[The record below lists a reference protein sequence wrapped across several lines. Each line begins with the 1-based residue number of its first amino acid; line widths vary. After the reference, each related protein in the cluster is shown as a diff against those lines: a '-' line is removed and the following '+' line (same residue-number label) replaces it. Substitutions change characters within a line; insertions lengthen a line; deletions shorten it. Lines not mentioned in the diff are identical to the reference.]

1 MWRICE
7 HPTELTQIQ
16 LNAHRSRVSQS
27 ANIMTLSPSLIAN
40 QNMHQFYRASLLAST
55 VCFFMSSTVQAQAP
69 TAPWGSVAGVP
80 MSTRPTMLQPA
91 LQAAHKLSAQSDN
104 AEVAPTAP
112 SDVVRD
118 IDANATEFQ
127 RFVQETTG
135 RQLPLFGYNLF
146 TGRTFPSLQNVPVPA
161 DYVIGPGDEIALK
174 VWGVVESDARLT
186 VDRNGQIA
194 IPRVGVVTVAG
205 LKSSQLEPA
214 LKAQVGQYLKNFQL
228 NATMGRLRSMQVFVV
243 GQARKPGAY
252 TVSSLSSLVSVLFES
267 GGPAAGGSM
276 RKVQLK
282 RNGQVISTIDLYKF
296 IAEGDKSADTYLLPG
311 DVVVIPPA
319 GPRVAMIGALGTPA
333 IYELSRPE
341 EPISQVLAYG
351 GGMLSLTTPHK
362 LLIERIESNRVKA
375 PRSVIERAL
384 DARGL
389 KSTVKDGDV
398 VTLFKI
404 SPAFSNAVTLRG
416 NVAVPLRYSHQP
428 GMRIA
433 DLIPELEALVQP
445 DYYTRKNILV
455 QFEKD
460 EKNDKDEKSG
470 KDDKNEKGEK
480 GGKRE
485 KERVSAERQLNDVK
499 NLLDEINWDYAAI
512 ERMDPKEVRTQLIP
526 FNLGKAIRDKD
537 PAHNLELQPG
547 DVVTI
552 FGVKDMPVPVGK
564 RTQFVR
570 VSGEVKVPGFYQV
583 HPGETLRQ
591 VVERAGGLTEQAYP
605 YATEL
610 TRESTRVQQQANLD
624 RAIRRL
630 ETDIAGQALTTVQN
644 ATNAESAATVQ
655 AQMAA
660 QQQLLSRMQSLKA
673 SGRIALE
680 LKPERPEY
688 PDLPLEDGDNITIPT
703 RPGFVSV
710 FGAVLAENAFIHR
723 EDATVDDYL
732 ERAGLLREA
741 DVDAALIIRA
751 DGSVEGNAAHRRWFG
766 SGGFMGKELQPG
778 DAIFVPEKFD
788 RRSAYTQ
795 FIQGAKDWT
804 SIFYQFGL
812 GAAAIKT
819 IRD

>member
-1 MWRICE
+1 MGSSKSS
-7 HPTELTQIQ
+7 T
-16 LNAHRSRVSQS
+16 V
-27 ANIMTLSPSLIAN
+27 N
-40 QNMHQFYRASLLAST
+40 QNMYQFSRATLLASA
-55 VCFFMSSTVQAQAP
+55 VCLWLTGAAQAQVPARAMAATP
-69 TAPWGSVAGVP
+69 VAAGALPASTSSVSA
-80 MSTRPTMLQPA
+80 A
-91 LQAAHKLSAQSDN
+91 LQASA
-104 AEVAPTAP
+104 AAKAVAPADQSGVASP
-112 SDVVRD
+112 AQPDMVRD
-118 IDANATEFQ
+118 IGTNATEFQ
-127 RFVQETTG
+127 RFVQDTTG
-135 RQLPLFGYNLF
+135 RALPLFGYNLF

-161 DYVIGPGDEIALK
+161 DYVVGPGDEIELK
-174 VWGVVESDARLT
+174 IWGVIEADTNLT
-186 VDRNGQIA
+186 VDRNGQIS
-194 IPRVGVVTVAG
+194 IPRVGVVNVAG
-205 LKSSQLEPA
+205 IKSSQLETA
-214 LKAQVGQYLKNFQL
+214 LRNQVGQYLKNFQL

-282 RNGQVISTIDLYKF
+282 RNGQLISTLDLYKF
-296 IAEGDKSADTYLLPG
+296 IAEGDKSADAYLQPG

-319 GPRVAMIGALGTPA
+319 GPRVAMMGALGTPA
-333 IYELSRPE
+333 IYELSRADE
-341 EPISQVLAYG
+341 SISQVLAYG

-362 LLIERIESNRVKA
+362 VLIERIDSSQSKA

-389 KSTVKDGDV
+389 KSTLKDGDV

-416 NVAVPLRYSHQP
+416 NVAVPLRYSHKP

-433 DLIPELEALVQP
+433 DLIPEREALIQR

-460 EKNDKDEKSG
+460 EKDE
-470 KDDKNEKGEK
+470 KDDKGERSDK
-480 GGKRE
+480 S
-485 KERVSAERQLNDVK
+485 RVSAERQINDVK

-512 ERMDPKEVRTQLIP
+512 ERMDPNDVRTQLIP

-552 FGVKDMPVPVGK
+552 FGVKDMPVPLAK

-570 VSGEVKVPGFYQV
+570 VSGEVGVPGFYQIQL
-583 HPGETLRQ
+583 GETLKQ
-591 VVERAGGLTEQAYP
+591 VVERAGGLTPQAYA

-610 TRESTRVQQQANLD
+610 TRDKTRAQQQANLD
-624 RAIRRL
+624 RAIRRM
-630 ETDIAGQALTTVQN
+630 ESDIAGQALTTVQN
-644 ATNAESAATVQ
+644 ATSAESAASVQ
-655 AQMAA
+655 AQIAA
-660 QQQLLSRMQSLKA
+660 QRQLLARMQSLKA

-680 LKPERPEY
+680 LNPARPVY
-688 PDLPLEDGDNITIPT
+688 PDLPLEDGDSITIPS

-723 EDATVDDYL
+723 DDATVGDYL
-732 ERAGLLREA
+732 DRAGLLREA

-751 DGSVEGNAAHRRWFG
+751 DGSVEGNTAHRSWLFG
-766 SGGFMGKELQPG
+766 NGFMGKELYAG

-804 SIFYQFGL
+804 AIFYQFGL

-819 IRD
+819 IRN

>member
-1 MWRICE
+1 MN
-7 HPTELTQIQ
+7 Q
-16 LNAHRSRVSQS
+16 
-27 ANIMTLSPSLIAN
+27 SPSLIAN
-40 QNMHQFYRASLLAST
+40 QHMHQFYRASLLASVVG
-55 VCFFMSSTVQAQAP
+55 VCMSGAVYAQAP
-69 TAPWGSVAGVP
+69 VPTASLSSSVTTAKSGDP
-80 MSTRPTMLQPA
+80 GRLQPA
-91 LQAAHKLSAQSDN
+91 FQGAAVRSFEADN
-104 AEVAPTAP
+104 SELVRSSQP
-112 SDVVRD
+112 DLVRD

-127 RFVQETTG
+127 RFVRETTG

-362 LLIERIESNRVKA
+362 VLIERIESNRVKA

-398 VTLFKI
+398 VTLFQI

-416 NVAVPLRYSHQP
+416 NVAVPLRHSHRP

-460 EKNDKDEKSG
+460 EKAE
-470 KDDKNEKGEK
+470 KDDGAK
-480 GGKRE
+480 
-485 KERVSAERQLNDVK
+485 KERITADRQINDVK

-512 ERMDPKEVRTQLIP
+512 ERMDQKEVRTQLIP

-591 VVERAGGLTEQAYP
+591 VVERAGGLTEQAYA

-630 ETDIAGQALTTVQN
+630 ETDIAGQAITTVQN
-644 ATNAESAATVQ
+644 ATNAESAASVQ

-723 EDATVDDYL
+723 EDASVEDYL

-741 DVDAALIIRA
+741 DIDAALIIRA
-751 DGSVEGNAAHRRWFG
+751 DGSVEGNSAHRRWFG

>member
-1 MWRICE
+1 
-7 HPTELTQIQ
+7 
-16 LNAHRSRVSQS
+16 
-27 ANIMTLSPSLIAN
+27 
-40 QNMHQFYRASLLAST
+40 MHQFFRISLLVSA
-55 VCFFMSSTVQAQAP
+55 VCFCLSGTVHAQAP
-69 TAPWGSVAGVP
+69 AASITSGVASPVSASP
-80 MSTRPTMLQPA
+80 IA
-91 LQAAHKLSAQSDN
+91 LQSAVESAAAARSAPANDTDATS
-104 AEVAPTAP
+104 AAP

-135 RQLPLFGYNLF
+135 RKLPLFGYNLF

-186 VDRNGQIA
+186 VDRNGQIS

-341 EPISQVLAYG
+341 EPIAQVLAYG

-362 LLIERIESNRVKA
+362 VLIERIESNRVKA

-398 VTLFKI
+398 VTLFQI

-416 NVAVPLRYSHQP
+416 NVAVPLRHSHRP

-460 EKNDKDEKSG
+460 ERSG
-470 KDDKNEKGEK
+470 KDGKSEKADGAK
-480 GGKRE
+480 
-485 KERVSAERQLNDVK
+485 KERVTAARQINDVK

-512 ERMDPKEVRTQLIP
+512 ERMDRKEVRTQLIP

-537 PAHNLELQPG
+537 PVHNLELQPG

-583 HPGETLRQ
+583 NPGETLRQ
-591 VVERAGGLTEQAYP
+591 VVERAGGLTEQAYA

-610 TRESTRVQQQANLD
+610 TRESTRAQQQANLD

-630 ETDIAGQALTTVQN
+630 ETDVAGQAITTVQN
-644 ATNAESAATVQ
+644 ATNAESAASVQ

-723 EDATVDDYL
+723 PDASVEDYL

-751 DGSVEGNAAHRRWFG
+751 DGSVEGNSAHRRWFG

>member
-1 MWRICE
+1 M
-7 HPTELTQIQ
+7 PQPG
-16 LNAHRSRVSQS
+16 LNTTPVR
-27 ANIMTLSPSLIAN
+27 
-40 QNMHQFYRASLLAST
+40 
-55 VCFFMSSTVQAQAP
+55 
-69 TAPWGSVAGVP
+69 
-80 MSTRPTMLQPA
+80 
-91 LQAAHKLSAQSDN
+91 SAQSDN
-104 AEVAPTAP
+104 AEVAPVSPA
-112 SDVVRD
+112 DVMRD

-127 RFVQETTG
+127 RFVQGTTG

-174 VWGVVESDARLT
+174 VWGMVESDARLT

-214 LKAQVGQYLKNFQL
+214 LKAHVGQYLKNFQL

-267 GGPAAGGSM
+267 GGPAPGGSM

-362 LLIERIESNRVKA
+362 VLIERIESNRVKA

-433 DLIPELEALVQP
+433 DLIPEMDALVQP

-460 EKNDKDEKSG
+460 EKA
-470 KDDKNEKGEK
+470 EKGEGTK
-480 GGKRE
+480 
-485 KERVSAERQLNDVK
+485 KERITADRQINDVK

-512 ERMDPKEVRTQLIP
+512 ERMDQKEVRTQLIP

-537 PAHNLELQPG
+537 PVHNLELLPG

-552 FGVKDMPVPVGK
+552 FGVKDMPVPVAK

-583 HPGETLRQ
+583 NPGETLRQ

-630 ETDIAGQALTTVQN
+630 ETDIAGQAVTTVQN
-644 ATNAESAATVQ
+644 AANADAAASVQ

-723 EDATVDDYL
+723 ADATVEDYL

-741 DVDAALIIRA
+741 DIDAALIIRA
-751 DGSVEGNAAHRRWFG
+751 DGSVEGNSAHRRWFG

>member
-1 MWRICE
+1 M
-7 HPTELTQIQ
+7 Q
-16 LNAHRSRVSQS
+16 LS
-27 ANIMTLSPSLIAN
+27 TSLIAK
-40 QNMHQFYRASLLAST
+40 QNMHQFYRASLLAT
-55 VCFFMSSTVQAQAP
+55 AVCLCLSGHVHAQAP
-69 TAPWGSVAGVP
+69 AASISSVVASPVLASP
-80 MSTRPTMLQPA
+80 AA
-91 LQAAHKLSAQSDN
+91 LQSAVDAAASARSVHAND
-104 AEVAPTAP
+104 ADAAAPAP
-112 SDVVRD
+112 ADIVRD
-118 IDANATEFQ
+118 IDDNATEFQ
-127 RFVQETTG
+127 RFVRDTTG

-186 VDRNGQIA
+186 VDRNGQVA

-214 LKAQVGQYLKNFQL
+214 LKGQVGQYLKNFQL

-333 IYELSRPE
+333 IYELIRPE

-362 LLIERIESNRVKA
+362 VLIERIESNRVKA

-384 DARGL
+384 DTRGL

-398 VTLFKI
+398 VTLFQI

-416 NVAVPLRYSHQP
+416 NVAVPLRHSHRP

-460 EKNDKDEKSG
+460 ERSG
-470 KDDKNEKGEK
+470 KDGKGEK
-480 GGKRE
+480 ADGAK
-485 KERVSAERQLNDVK
+485 KERVTAARQINDVK

-512 ERMDPKEVRTQLIP
+512 ERMDRKEVRTQLIP
-526 FNLGKAIRDKD
+526 FNLGKAIREKD
-537 PAHNLELQPG
+537 PVHNLELQPG

-591 VVERAGGLTEQAYP
+591 VVERAGGLTQQAYP

-610 TRESTRVQQQANLD
+610 TRESTRAQQQANLD

-630 ETDIAGQALTTVQN
+630 ETDIAGQAITTVQN
-644 ATNAESAATVQ
+644 ATNAESAASVQ

-723 EDATVDDYL
+723 PDASVEDYL

-741 DVDAALIIRA
+741 DIDAALIIRA
-751 DGSVEGNAAHRRWFG
+751 DGSVEGNSAHRRWFG

>member
-1 MWRICE
+1 M
-7 HPTELTQIQ
+7 
-16 LNAHRSRVSQS
+16 N
-27 ANIMTLSPSLIAN
+27 LSTSLIVN
-40 QNMHQFYRASLLAST
+40 QHMHQFYRASLLASA
-55 VCFFMSSTVQAQAP
+55 VCFCVSGTAYAQAP
-69 TAPWGSVAGVP
+69 VTSIRSTVVSPVSASPTGLQSAVDAATVARSALRNDAEAPSV
-80 MSTRPTMLQPA
+80 
-91 LQAAHKLSAQSDN
+91 
-104 AEVAPTAP
+104 AP
-112 SDVVRD
+112 SDVLRD

-127 RFVQETTG
+127 RFVQDTTG

-205 LKSSQLEPA
+205 LKSSQLEPT

-362 LLIERIESNRVKA
+362 VLIERIESNRVKA

-433 DLIPELEALVQP
+433 DLIPEMEALVQP

-460 EKNDKDEKSG
+460 EKA
-470 KDDKNEKGEK
+470 EKGDGTK
-480 GGKRE
+480 
-485 KERVSAERQLNDVK
+485 KERITADRQINDVK

-512 ERMDPKEVRTQLIP
+512 ERMDQKEVRTQLIP

-537 PAHNLELQPG
+537 PVHNLELQPG

-552 FGVKDMPVPVGK
+552 FGVKDMPVPVAK

-583 HPGETLRQ
+583 NPGETLRQ

-630 ETDIAGQALTTVQN
+630 ETDIAGQAVTTVQN
-644 ATNAESAATVQ
+644 AANADAAASVQ

-723 EDATVDDYL
+723 SDATVEDYL

-741 DVDAALIIRA
+741 DIDAALIIRA
-751 DGSVEGNAAHRRWFG
+751 DGSVEGNSAHRRWFG

>member
-1 MWRICE
+1 M
-7 HPTELTQIQ
+7 
-16 LNAHRSRVSQS
+16 
-27 ANIMTLSPSLIAN
+27 IAN
-40 QNMHQFYRASLLAST
+40 QHMHQLYRATLLASV
-55 VCFFMSSTVQAQAP
+55 VCLCLSSTVQAQAP
-69 TAPWGSVAGVP
+69 ASSLSSVVASP
-80 MSTRPTMLQPA
+80 MLGTPKQPQPA
-91 LQAAHKLSAQSDN
+91 GQAADVGYAEPNTSELLRRAQPDL
-104 AEVAPTAP
+104 
-112 SDVVRD
+112 VRD
-118 IDANATEFQ
+118 IDTNATEFQ
-127 RFVQETTG
+127 RFVRDTNG

-161 DYVIGPGDEIALK
+161 DYVIGPGDEIVLK
-174 VWGVVESDARLT
+174 VWGLVESDARLT

-194 IPRVGVVTVAG
+194 IPRLGVVTVAG

-243 GQARKPGAY
+243 GLARKPGAY

-276 RKVQLK
+276 RKIQLK

-362 LLIERIESNRVKA
+362 VLIERIESNRVKA

-416 NVAVPLRYSHQP
+416 NVAVPLRYSHRP

-460 EKNDKDEKSG
+460 EKAE
-470 KDDKNEKGEK
+470 KDDGAK
-480 GGKRE
+480 
-485 KERVSAERQLNDVK
+485 KERITADRQINDVK

-512 ERMDPKEVRTQLIP
+512 ERMDQKEVRTQLIP

-547 DVVTI
+547 DVVTV

-630 ETDIAGQALTTVQN
+630 ETDIAGQAVTTVQN
-644 ATNAESAATVQ
+644 ATNAEAVASVQ

-660 QQQLLSRMQSLKA
+660 QQQLLSRMEGLKA

-751 DGSVEGNAAHRRWFG
+751 DGSVEGNSAHRRWFG

>member
-1 MWRICE
+1 
-7 HPTELTQIQ
+7 
-16 LNAHRSRVSQS
+16 
-27 ANIMTLSPSLIAN
+27 
-40 QNMHQFYRASLLAST
+40 
-55 VCFFMSSTVQAQAP
+55 
-69 TAPWGSVAGVP
+69 
-80 MSTRPTMLQPA
+80 MLQSGSNATPVRSA
-91 LQAAHKLSAQSDN
+91 LPDN
-104 AEVAPTAP
+104 AEAAPVSPA
-112 SDVVRD
+112 DVVRD

-127 RFVQETTG
+127 RFVQDTTG

-161 DYVIGPGDEIALK
+161 DYVIGPGDEISLK

-214 LKAQVGQYLKNFQL
+214 LKAQVGQYLKNFLL

-362 LLIERIESNRVKA
+362 VLIERIESNRVKA
-375 PRSVIERAL
+375 PRAVIERAL
-384 DARGL
+384 DAKGL

-416 NVAVPLRYSHQP
+416 NVAVPLRYSHRP

-460 EKNDKDEKSG
+460 EKADGADKGAGAK
-470 KDDKNEKGEK
+470 KD
-480 GGKRE
+480 RITAA
-485 KERVSAERQLNDVK
+485 SQINDVK

-512 ERMDPKEVRTQLIP
+512 ERMDQKEVRTQLMP

-610 TRESTRVQQQANLD
+610 TRESTRAQQQANLE

-630 ETDIAGQALTTVQN
+630 ETDIAGQAVTTVQN
-644 ATNAESAATVQ
+644 ATNPESAATVQ

-680 LKPERPEY
+680 LQPERPEY

-723 EDATVDDYL
+723 PDASVEDYL

-741 DVDAALIIRA
+741 DIDAALIIRA
-751 DGSVEGNAAHRRWFG
+751 DGSVEGNSAHRRWFG

>member
-1 MWRICE
+1 
-7 HPTELTQIQ
+7 
-16 LNAHRSRVSQS
+16 
-27 ANIMTLSPSLIAN
+27 
-40 QNMHQFYRASLLAST
+40 MHHFLRASLLAGS
-55 VCFFMSSTVQAQAP
+55 VCFCLSGAVQAQAS
-69 TAPWGSVAGVP
+69 AASMGSAMALP
-80 MSTRPTMLQPA
+80 MSTTLTMPQSA
-91 LQAAHKLSAQSDN
+91 LRAAGTRATQSDD
-104 AEVAPTAP
+104 ADVKSSVPPE
-112 SDVVRD
+112 VVRD

-161 DYVIGPGDEIALK
+161 DYVLGPGDEIALTIS
-174 VWGVVESDARLT
+174 GVVESDARLT

-243 GQARKPGAY
+243 GQARKPGSY

-296 IAEGDKSADTYLLPG
+296 VAEGDKSADTYLLPG

-362 LLIERIESNRVKA
+362 VLIERIESNRVKA

-384 DARGL
+384 DIRGQ

-398 VTLFKI
+398 ITLFKI
-404 SPAFSNAVTLRG
+404 SPAFDNAVTLRG
-416 NVAVPLRYSHQP
+416 NVAVPLRYSHRP

-455 QFEKD
+455 QFEK
-460 EKNDKDEKSG
+460 
-470 KDDKNEKGEK
+470 GEEADGAK
-480 GGKRE
+480 
-485 KERVSAERQLNDVK
+485 KERITAARQINDVK

-526 FNLGKAIRDKD
+526 FNLGKAIREKD
-537 PAHNLELQPG
+537 LAHNLELQPG

-591 VVERAGGLTEQAYP
+591 VLERAGGLTEQAYA

-610 TRESTRVQQQANLD
+610 TRESTRAQQQANLD

-630 ETDIAGQALTTVQN
+630 ETDIAGQAVTTVQN
-644 ATNAESAATVQ
+644 ATSAESAAAVQ
-655 AQMAA
+655 AQIAA
-660 QQQLLSRMQSLKA
+660 QKQLLARMGSLTA

-723 EDATVDDYL
+723 QDATVDDYL
-732 ERAGLLREA
+732 GRAGLLREA
-741 DVDAALIIRA
+741 DIDAALIIRA
-751 DGSVEGNAAHRRWFG
+751 DGSVEGNAAHRSWFG
-766 SGGFMGKELQPG
+766 GGGFMSKELHPG

>member
-1 MWRICE
+1 MPFLLLPIV
-7 HPTELTQIQ
+7 IQ
-16 LNAHRSRVSQS
+16 H
-27 ANIMTLSPSLIAN
+27 
-40 QNMHQFYRASLLAST
+40 MHQFYRASLLASA
-55 VCFFMSSTVQAQAP
+55 VCFCLSGAAYAQAP
-69 TAPWGSVAGVP
+69 AAPRGAVAASL
-80 MSTRPTMLQPA
+80 MSASPAMLQPA
-91 LQAAHKLSAQSDN
+91 LQAIPKVSAQSDT
-104 AEVAPTAP
+104 AEVAPVSP

-127 RFVQETTG
+127 RFVHETTG

-174 VWGVVESDARLT
+174 VWGMVESDARLT

-362 LLIERIESNRVKA
+362 VLIERIESNRVKA

-384 DARGL
+384 DAKGL
-389 KSTVKDGDV
+389 RSTVKDGDV

-416 NVAVPLRYSHQP
+416 NVAVPLRYSHRP

-460 EKNDKDEKSG
+460 EKADGADKGAGAK
-470 KDDKNEKGEK
+470 KD
-480 GGKRE
+480 RITAA
-485 KERVSAERQLNDVK
+485 SQINDVK

-512 ERMDPKEVRTQLIP
+512 ERMDQKEVRTQLIP

-537 PAHNLELQPG
+537 PVNNLELQPG

-630 ETDIAGQALTTVQN
+630 ETDIAGQAVTTVQN
-644 ATNAESAATVQ
+644 ATNAEAVASVQ

-660 QQQLLSRMQSLKA
+660 QRQLLSRMESLKA

-723 EDATVDDYL
+723 EGATVDDYL

-751 DGSVEGNAAHRRWFG
+751 DGSVEGNSAHRRWFG

>member
-1 MWRICE
+1 M
-7 HPTELTQIQ
+7 
-16 LNAHRSRVSQS
+16 
-27 ANIMTLSPSLIAN
+27 IAN
-40 QNMHQFYRASLLAST
+40 QHMHQFYRASLLASAF
-55 VCFFMSSTVQAQAP
+55 CIFLSGNGHAQVSA
-69 TAPWGSVAGVP
+69 ASVALSSAVTSP
-80 MSTRPTMLQPA
+80 MSGSTKRLQPA
-91 LQAAHKLSAQSDN
+91 LLPADVRSPEADTSNLLSAAQP
-104 AEVAPTAP
+104 ELVG
-112 SDVVRD
+112 D
-118 IDANATEFQ
+118 IDTNATEFQ
-127 RFVQETTG
+127 RFVQDTTG

-362 LLIERIESNRVKA
+362 VLIERIESNRVKA

-416 NVAVPLRYSHQP
+416 NVAVPLRYSHRP

-460 EKNDKDEKSG
+460 GLSG
-470 KDDKNEKGEK
+470 KDENAKKADTGD
-480 GGKRE
+480 KRE
-485 KERVSAERQLNDVK
+485 KERVSGARQINDVK

-512 ERMDPKEVRTQLIP
+512 ERMDQKEVRTQLIP

-583 HPGETLRQ
+583 HPAETLRQ

-630 ETDIAGQALTTVQN
+630 ETDIAGQAVTTVQN
-644 ATNAESAATVQ
+644 TSGTDTAASVQ

-723 EDATVDDYL
+723 PDASVEDYL

-741 DVDAALIIRA
+741 DIDAALIIRA
-751 DGSVEGNAAHRRWFG
+751 DGSVEGNSAHRRWFG

>member
-1 MWRICE
+1 MQSVD
-7 HPTELTQIQ
+7 TGNSEL
-16 LNAHRSRVSQS
+16 VS
-27 ANIMTLSPSLIAN
+27 ASPS
-40 QNMHQFYRASLLAST
+40 
-55 VCFFMSSTVQAQAP
+55 
-69 TAPWGSVAGVP
+69 
-80 MSTRPTMLQPA
+80 A
-91 LQAAHKLSAQSDN
+91 LVL
-104 AEVAPTAP
+104 
-112 SDVVRD
+112 D
-118 IDANATEFQ
+118 IDTNATEFQ

-135 RQLPLFGYNLF
+135 RALPLFGYNLF

-174 VWGVVESDARLT
+174 VWGVVESEANLT
-186 VDRNGQIA
+186 VDRNGQIS
-194 IPRVGVVTVAG
+194 IPRVGVVNVAG

-341 EPISQVLAYG
+341 ESILQVLAYG

-362 LLIERIESNRVKA
+362 VLIERIESNRVKA

-398 VTLFKI
+398 VTLFQI

-416 NVAVPLRYSHQP
+416 NVAVPLRHSHRP

-460 EKNDKDEKSG
+460 ERSGNDG
-470 KDDKNEKGEK
+470 KGEK
-480 GGKRE
+480 ADDAK
-485 KERVSAERQLNDVK
+485 KERVTAARQINDVK

-512 ERMDPKEVRTQLIP
+512 ERMDRKEVRTQLIP
-526 FNLGKAIRDKD
+526 FNLGKAIREKD
-537 PAHNLELQPG
+537 PVHNLELQPG

-630 ETDIAGQALTTVQN
+630 ETDIAGQAITTVQN
-644 ATNAESAATVQ
+644 ATNAESAASVQ

-723 EDATVDDYL
+723 PDASVEDYL

-741 DVDAALIIRA
+741 DLDAALIIRA
-751 DGSVEGNAAHRRWFG
+751 DGSVEGNTAHRRWFG

>member
-1 MWRICE
+1 MNLF
-7 HPTELTQIQ
+7 T
-16 LNAHRSRVSQS
+16 
-27 ANIMTLSPSLIAN
+27 SLIAN
-40 QNMHQFYRASLLAST
+40 QHMHQFYRASLLAGT
-55 VCFFMSSTVQAQAP
+55 VCFALSGTAHARAPVVPLSSTVTSPVSASPA
-69 TAPWGSVAGVP
+69 AVP
-80 MSTRPTMLQPA
+80 SA
-91 LQAAHKLSAQSDN
+91 LEAAAAARSALASEADFTSSIT
-104 AEVAPTAP
+104 P
-112 SDVVRD
+112 DVVRD

-135 RQLPLFGYNLF
+135 RSLPLFGYNLF

-186 VDRNGQIA
+186 VDRNGQIS

-282 RNGQVISTIDLYKF
+282 RNGQVLSTIDLYKF

-341 EPISQVLAYG
+341 EPIAQVLAYG

-362 LLIERIESNRVKA
+362 VLIERIESNRVKA

-398 VTLFKI
+398 ITLFKI

-416 NVAVPLRYSHQP
+416 NVAVPLRYSHRP

-460 EKNDKDEKSG
+460 EKADGADKGAGAK
-470 KDDKNEKGEK
+470 KD
-480 GGKRE
+480 RITAA
-485 KERVSAERQLNDVK
+485 SQINDVK

-512 ERMDPKEVRTQLIP
+512 ERMDQKEVRTQLIP

-630 ETDIAGQALTTVQN
+630 ETDIAGQAVTTVQN
-644 ATNAESAATVQ
+644 TSGTDTAASVQ

-723 EDATVDDYL
+723 PDASVEDYL

-741 DVDAALIIRA
+741 DIDAALIIRA
-751 DGSVEGNAAHRRWFG
+751 DGSVEGNSAHRRWFG

>member
-1 MWRICE
+1 M
-7 HPTELTQIQ
+7 
-16 LNAHRSRVSQS
+16 SQS
-27 ANIMTLSPSLIAN
+27 ANTMNQSTSLIAN
-40 QNMHQFYRASLLAST
+40 QNMHQFHRASLLASA
-55 VCFFMSSTVQAQAP
+55 VCVFLSGAVYAQAP
-69 TAPWGSVAGVP
+69 AASIRSAGASTVSASTAARQSAVEAAPVARSTLVNDAEAPSV
-80 MSTRPTMLQPA
+80 
-91 LQAAHKLSAQSDN
+91 
-104 AEVAPTAP
+104 AP

-118 IDANATEFQ
+118 IDTNATEFQ

-186 VDRNGQIA
+186 VDRNGQIS

-341 EPISQVLAYG
+341 EPLSQVLTYG

-362 LLIERIESNRVKA
+362 VLIERIESNRVKA

-384 DARGL
+384 DAKGL

-433 DLIPELEALVQP
+433 DLIPEMEALVQP

-460 EKNDKDEKSG
+460 EKA
-470 KDDKNEKGEK
+470 EKGDGTK
-480 GGKRE
+480 
-485 KERVSAERQLNDVK
+485 KERITADRQINDVK

-512 ERMDPKEVRTQLIP
+512 ERMDQKEVRTQLIP

-537 PAHNLELQPG
+537 PANNLELQPG

-552 FGVKDMPVPVGK
+552 FGVKDMPVPVAK

-630 ETDIAGQALTTVQN
+630 ETDIAGQAVTTVQN
-644 ATNAESAATVQ
+644 ATNADAAASVQ

-723 EDATVDDYL
+723 ADATVEDYL

-741 DVDAALIIRA
+741 DIDAALIIRA
-751 DGSVEGNAAHRRWFG
+751 DGSVEGNSAHRRWFG

>member
-1 MWRICE
+1 MSKFQQAKQLLCAACLLLTCSSQAQVPVSVS
-7 HPTELTQIQ
+7 PTSGVVQTSLPGVAI
-16 LNAHRSRVSQS
+16 
-27 ANIMTLSPSLIAN
+27 PSL
-40 QNMHQFYRASLLAST
+40 
-55 VCFFMSSTVQAQAP
+55 VQA
-69 TAPWGSVAGVP
+69 TSF
-80 MSTRPTMLQPA
+80 TT
-91 LQAAHKLSAQSDN
+91 QSPDVSGE
-104 AEVAPTAP
+104 AEAVHP
-112 SDVVRD
+112 DVLRD
-118 IDANATEFQ
+118 IHFSATEFQ
-127 RFVQETTG
+127 RFVREATG
-135 RQLPLFGYNLF
+135 RSLPLFGYSLF
-146 TGRTFPSLQNVPVPA
+146 TGRAFPSLQNVPVPS
-161 DYVIGPGDEIALK
+161 DYVIGPGDEIALRI
-174 VWGVVESDARLT
+174 WGVVETDTSLR
-186 VDRNGQIA
+186 VDRNGQVA
-194 IPRVGVVTVAG
+194 IPRVGVVNVAG
-205 LKSSQLEPA
+205 LKSSQLEDA
-214 LKAQVGQYLKNFQL
+214 LRSQVGKYLKNFQL
-228 NATMGRLRSMQVFVV
+228 NATMGRLRSIQVFVV

-311 DVVVIPPA
+311 DVIVIPPA

-341 EPISQVLAYG
+341 EPISQVLSYG

-362 LLIERIESNRVKA
+362 VLIERIDATRAKA
-375 PRSVIERAL
+375 PRSVVERAL
-384 DARGL
+384 DAKGL
-389 KSTVKDGDV
+389 RSTLKDGDV

-416 NVAVPLRYSHQP
+416 NVAAPLRYSYKS
-428 GMRIA
+428 GMRVA
-433 DLIPELEALVQP
+433 DLIPERDALIQA
-445 DYYTRKNILV
+445 DYYTRKNIMV
-455 QFEKD
+455 QYESG
-460 EKNDKDEKSG
+460 DK
-470 KDDKNEKGEK
+470 
-480 GGKRE
+480 
-485 KERVSAERQLNDVK
+485 VSAARVASEIK
-499 NLLDEINWDYAAI
+499 NLLEEINWEYAAI
-512 ERMDPKEVRTQLIP
+512 ERIDPNDVRTQLIP
-526 FNLGKAIRDKD
+526 FNLGKAIKDKD
-537 PAHNLELQPG
+537 PAHNLQLQPG
-547 DVVTI
+547 DVITI
-552 FGVKDMPVPVGK
+552 FGVKDLPVPVGK

-570 VSGEVKVPGFYQV
+570 LSGEVKVPGFYQIQ
-583 HPGETLRQ
+583 PGETLKQ
-591 VVERAGGLTEQAYP
+591 LIARAGGMTEQAYP

-610 TRESTRVQQQANLD
+610 TREKTRAQQQANLD

-630 ETDIAGQALTTVQN
+630 ESDIAGQALTTVQN
-644 ATNAESAATVQ
+644 ANNAESAAAVQ
-655 AQMAA
+655 AQVAA
-660 QQQLLSRMQSLKA
+660 QKQLLARMQSLKA

-688 PDLPLEDGDNITIPT
+688 PDLPLEDGDSITIPV

-723 EDATVDDYL
+723 PDASVEEYL

-751 DGSVEGNAAHRRWFG
+751 DGSVEGNTAHRRWFG
-766 SGGFMGKELQPG
+766 SGGFMSRELQPG

-804 SIFYQFGL
+804 AIFYQFGL

>member
-1 MWRICE
+1 M
-7 HPTELTQIQ
+7 
-16 LNAHRSRVSQS
+16 
-27 ANIMTLSPSLIAN
+27 N
-40 QNMHQFYRASLLAST
+40 QQMHQLHRVTRLTSM
-55 VCFFMSSTVQAQAP
+55 VCLWLMSAAQAQVP
-69 TAPWGSVAGVP
+69 TLYGTVPPALAATIPTNGSAGMP
-80 MSTRPTMLQPA
+80 SAFQAAGSEQARRSADRGEATQPA
-91 LQAAHKLSAQSDN
+91 
-104 AEVAPTAP
+104 PP
-112 SDVVRD
+112 DVVREV
-118 IDANATEFQ
+118 ANNATEFQ
-127 RFVQETTG
+127 RFVQDTTG
-135 RQLPLFGYNLF
+135 RALPLFGYNLF

-161 DYVIGPGDEIALK
+161 DYVVGPGDEIELK
-174 VWGVVESDARLT
+174 IWGVIEADTNLT
-186 VDRNGQIA
+186 VDRNGQIS
-194 IPRVGVVTVAG
+194 IPRVGVVNVAG
-205 LKSSQLEPA
+205 IKSSQLETA
-214 LKAQVGQYLKNFQL
+214 LRNQVGQYLKNFQL

-243 GQARKPGAY
+243 GQARKPGVY

-296 IAEGDKSADTYLLPG
+296 IAEGDKSADAYLQPG

-319 GPRVAMIGALGTPA
+319 GPRVAMMGALGTPA
-333 IYELSRPE
+333 IYELSRADE
-341 EPISQVLAYG
+341 SISQVLAYG

-362 LLIERIESNRVKA
+362 VLIERIDSSQSKA

-389 KSTVKDGDV
+389 KSTLKDGDV

-416 NVAVPLRYSHQP
+416 NVAVPLRYSHKP

-433 DLIPELEALVQP
+433 DLIPEREALIQR

-460 EKNDKDEKSG
+460 G
-470 KDDKNEKGEK
+470 KDDKGERVDK
-480 GGKRE
+480 SS
-485 KERVSAERQLNDVK
+485 VSAERQINDVK
-499 NLLDEINWDYAAI
+499 NLLEEINWDYAAI
-512 ERMDPKEVRTQLIP
+512 ERMDPNDVRTQLIP

-537 PAHNLELQPG
+537 PVHNLELQPG

-552 FGVKDMPVPVGK
+552 FGVKDMPVPLAK

-570 VSGEVKVPGFYQV
+570 VSGEVGVPGFYQIQL
-583 HPGETLRQ
+583 GETLKQ
-591 VVERAGGLTEQAYP
+591 VVERAGGLTPQAYA

-610 TRESTRVQQQANLD
+610 TRDKTRAQQQANLD
-624 RAIRRL
+624 RAIRRM
-630 ETDIAGQALTTVQN
+630 ESDIAGQALTTVQN
-644 ATNAESAATVQ
+644 ATSAESAASVQ
-655 AQMAA
+655 AQIAA
-660 QQQLLSRMQSLKA
+660 QRQLLARMQSLKA

-680 LKPERPEY
+680 LNPARPVY
-688 PDLPLEDGDNITIPT
+688 PDLPLEDGDSITIPS

-723 EDATVDDYL
+723 DDATVGDYL
-732 ERAGLLREA
+732 DRAGLLREA

-751 DGSVEGNAAHRRWFG
+751 DGSVEGNTAHRSWLFG
-766 SGGFMGKELQPG
+766 NGFMGKELYAG

-804 SIFYQFGL
+804 AIFYQFGL

-819 IRD
+819 IRN

>member
-1 MWRICE
+1 MN
-7 HPTELTQIQ
+7 PST
-16 LNAHRSRVSQS
+16 
-27 ANIMTLSPSLIAN
+27 SLIAN
-40 QNMHQFYRASLLAST
+40 QNMHQFYRTNLLVSA
-55 VCFFMSSTVQAQAP
+55 VCFCLSGAVHAQAP
-69 TAPWGSVAGVP
+69 AAPRGLVAASPVSGTP
-80 MSTRPTMLQPA
+80 AMLQST
-91 LQAAHKLSAQSDN
+91 LQATSARHAQSED
-104 AEVAPTAP
+104 AEVAPVAP
-112 SDVVRD
+112 SEVVHN

-127 RFVQETTG
+127 RFVHETTG

-319 GPRVAMIGALGTPA
+319 GPRVAMMGALGTPA

-362 LLIERIESNRVKA
+362 VLIERIESNRVKA

-416 NVAVPLRYSHQP
+416 NVAVPLRYSHRP

-460 EKNDKDEKSG
+460 ERIG
-470 KDDKNEKGEK
+470 KDGESEKA
-480 GGKRE
+480 GGAK
-485 KERVSAERQLNDVK
+485 KERVTAVRQINDVK

-512 ERMDPKEVRTQLIP
+512 ERMDQKEVRTQLIP

-537 PAHNLELQPG
+537 PVHNLELQPG

-630 ETDIAGQALTTVQN
+630 ETDIAGQAVTTVQN

-723 EDATVDDYL
+723 PDASVEDYL

-741 DVDAALIIRA
+741 DIDAALIIRA
-751 DGSVEGNAAHRRWFG
+751 DGSVEGNSAHRRWFG

>member
-1 MWRICE
+1 M
-7 HPTELTQIQ
+7 
-16 LNAHRSRVSQS
+16 
-27 ANIMTLSPSLIAN
+27 IARQHMN
-40 QNMHQFYRASLLAST
+40 LFCRASLLANAVYFCLSGAGYAHT
-55 VCFFMSSTVQAQAP
+55 PVPVSSL
-69 TAPWGSVAGVP
+69 GSVVETP
-80 MSTRPTMLQPA
+80 MLGSPRGLQPEF
-91 LQAAHKLSAQSDN
+91 QAAAVRSIETDTPELNGTSK
-104 AEVAPTAP
+104 P
-112 SDVVRD
+112 DVVRD
-118 IDANATEFQ
+118 IDTNATEFQ
-127 RFVQETTG
+127 RFVQDTTG

-186 VDRNGQIA
+186 VDRNGQIS

-252 TVSSLSSLVSVLFES
+252 TVSSLSSLISVLFES

-296 IAEGDKSADTYLLPG
+296 IADGDKSADTYLLPG

-362 LLIERIESNRVKA
+362 VLIERIESNRVKA

-416 NVAVPLRYSHQP
+416 NVAVPQRYSHQP

-433 DLIPELEALVQP
+433 DLIPEMEALVQP

-460 EKNDKDEKSG
+460 EKAEKAEKSEG
-470 KDDKNEKGEK
+470 TK
-480 GGKRE
+480 
-485 KERVSAERQLNDVK
+485 KERITADRQINDVK

-512 ERMDPKEVRTQLIP
+512 ERMDQKEVRTQLIP

-537 PAHNLELQPG
+537 PVHNLELQPG

-552 FGVKDMPVPVGK
+552 FGVKDMPVPVAK

-630 ETDIAGQALTTVQN
+630 ETDIAGQAVTTVQN
-644 ATNAESAATVQ
+644 ATNADAAASVQ

-673 SGRIALE
+673 SGRIALG

-723 EDATVDDYL
+723 ADATVEDYL

-741 DVDAALIIRA
+741 DIDAALIIRA
-751 DGSVEGNAAHRRWFG
+751 DGSVEGNSAHRRWFG

>member
-1 MWRICE
+1 
-7 HPTELTQIQ
+7 
-16 LNAHRSRVSQS
+16 
-27 ANIMTLSPSLIAN
+27 
-40 QNMHQFYRASLLAST
+40 MHQFYRASLLASA
-55 VCFFMSSTVQAQAP
+55 VCFCLSGAVHAQAP
-69 TAPWGSVAGVP
+69 AAPRGPVAASPVSGSPA
-80 MSTRPTMLQPA
+80 MLQST
-91 LQAAHKLSAQSDN
+91 LQATSARSAQSED
-104 AEVAPTAP
+104 AEVAPITP
-112 SDVVRD
+112 SEVVHNFD
-118 IDANATEFQ
+118 TNATEFQ

-135 RQLPLFGYNLF
+135 RALPLFGYNLF

-174 VWGVVESDARLT
+174 VWGVVESEANLT
-186 VDRNGQIA
+186 VDRNGQIS
-194 IPRVGVVTVAG
+194 IPRVGVVNVAG

-333 IYELSRPE
+333 IYELSSPE
-341 EPISQVLAYG
+341 EPLSQVLTYG

-362 LLIERIESNRVKA
+362 VLIERIEPRKAKA
-375 PRSVIERAL
+375 PRSVIERTL

-398 VTLFKI
+398 VTLFQI

-416 NVAVPLRYSHQP
+416 NVAVPLRHSHRP

-460 EKNDKDEKSG
+460 AKADKTDQS
-470 KDDKNEKGEK
+470 EKGDGAK
-480 GGKRE
+480 
-485 KERVSAERQLNDVK
+485 KERITAARQINDVK

-512 ERMDPKEVRTQLIP
+512 ERMDRKEVRTQLIP
-526 FNLGKAIRDKD
+526 FNLGKAIREKD
-537 PAHNLELQPG
+537 PVHNLELQPG

-591 VVERAGGLTEQAYP
+591 VVERAGGLTEQAYA

-630 ETDIAGQALTTVQN
+630 ETDIAGQAVTTVQN
-644 ATNAESAATVQ
+644 ATSTDTAASVQ
-655 AQMAA
+655 AQIAA
-660 QQQLLSRMQSLKA
+660 QRQLLSRMQSLKA

-688 PDLPLEDGDNITIPT
+688 PDLPLEDGDNITIPA

-723 EDATVDDYL
+723 PDASVEDYL

-741 DVDAALIIRA
+741 DIDAALIIRA
-751 DGSVEGNAAHRRWFG
+751 DGSVEGNTAHRRWFG

>member
-1 MWRICE
+1 M
-7 HPTELTQIQ
+7 
-16 LNAHRSRVSQS
+16 N
-27 ANIMTLSPSLIAN
+27 
-40 QNMHQFYRASLLAST
+40 QFYRASLLVSA
-55 VCFFMSSTVQAQAP
+55 VCFGLSSVVYAQAQVP
-69 TAPWGSVAGVP
+69 TAPLSAGMAMP
-80 MSTRPTMLQPA
+80 MPGGPKRLQPA
-91 LQAAHKLSAQSDN
+91 LQAAAVSSVEADTSELVSTAQPDL
-104 AEVAPTAP
+104 
-112 SDVVRD
+112 VRD
-118 IDANATEFQ
+118 IETRATEFQ
-127 RFVQETTG
+127 RFVQDTTG

-282 RNGQVISTIDLYKF
+282 RNGQVISTLDLYKF

-319 GPRVAMIGALGTPA
+319 GPRVAMMGALGTPA

-362 LLIERIESNRVKA
+362 VLIERIESNRVKA

-416 NVAVPLRYSHQP
+416 NVAVPLRYSHRP

-433 DLIPELEALVQP
+433 DLIPEMDALVQP

-460 EKNDKDEKSG
+460 ENA
-470 KDDKNEKGEK
+470 EKGDGAK
-480 GGKRE
+480 
-485 KERVSAERQLNDVK
+485 KERINADRQINDVK

-512 ERMDPKEVRTQLIP
+512 ERMDQKEVRTQLIP

-537 PAHNLELQPG
+537 PVHNLELQPG

-630 ETDIAGQALTTVQN
+630 ESDIAGQALTTVQN

>member
-1 MWRICE
+1 
-7 HPTELTQIQ
+7 
-16 LNAHRSRVSQS
+16 
-27 ANIMTLSPSLIAN
+27 
-40 QNMHQFYRASLLAST
+40 MHHFHRASFLVSAFCL
-55 VCFFMSSTVQAQAP
+55 CMSGNVHAQAP
-69 TAPWGSVAGVP
+69 AASLSSATSSPVAG
-80 MSTRPTMLQPA
+80 SLSRLKPA
-91 LQAAHKLSAQSDN
+91 LQEAGVQSVDTGNSELVSAS
-104 AEVAPTAP
+104 P
-112 SDVVRD
+112 SALVLD
-118 IDANATEFQ
+118 IDTNATEFQ

-135 RQLPLFGYNLF
+135 RALPLFGYNLF

-174 VWGVVESDARLT
+174 VWGVVESEANLT
-186 VDRNGQIA
+186 VDRNGQIS
-194 IPRVGVVTVAG
+194 IPRVGVVNVAG

-341 EPISQVLAYG
+341 ESILQVLAYG

-362 LLIERIESNRVKA
+362 VLIERIESNRVKA

-398 VTLFKI
+398 VTLFQI

-416 NVAVPLRYSHQP
+416 NVAVPLRHSHRP

-460 EKNDKDEKSG
+460 ERSGNDG
-470 KDDKNEKGEK
+470 KGEK
-480 GGKRE
+480 ADDAK
-485 KERVSAERQLNDVK
+485 KERVTAARQINDVK

-512 ERMDPKEVRTQLIP
+512 ERMDRKEVRTQLIP
-526 FNLGKAIRDKD
+526 FNLGKAIREKD
-537 PAHNLELQPG
+537 PVHNLELQPG

-630 ETDIAGQALTTVQN
+630 ETDIAGQAITTVQN
-644 ATNAESAATVQ
+644 ATNAESAASVQ

-723 EDATVDDYL
+723 PDASVEDYL

-741 DVDAALIIRA
+741 DLDAALIIRA
-751 DGSVEGNAAHRRWFG
+751 DGSVEGNTAHRRWFG

>member
-1 MWRICE
+1 M
-7 HPTELTQIQ
+7 
-16 LNAHRSRVSQS
+16 N
-27 ANIMTLSPSLIAN
+27 LSTSLIAN
-40 QNMHQFYRASLLAST
+40 QNMHQFYRASLLASA
-55 VCFFMSSTVQAQAP
+55 VCFGLSGAAHAQAPAVSISSTVASPVSASPAALQSAIESAAAARSAQANDTDAASSA
-69 TAPWGSVAGVP
+69 TA
-80 MSTRPTMLQPA
+80 
-91 LQAAHKLSAQSDN
+91 
-104 AEVAPTAP
+104 
-112 SDVVRD
+112 DVVRD

-146 TGRTFPSLQNVPVPA
+146 TGRTFPSLQNVPVPS

-186 VDRNGQIA
+186 VDRNGQIS
-194 IPRVGVVTVAG
+194 IPRVGVVNVAG
-205 LKSSQLEPA
+205 LKSSELEPA
-214 LKAQVGQYLKNFQL
+214 LKSQVGQYLKNFQL
-228 NATMGRLRSMQVFVV
+228 NATMGRLRSIQVFVV
-243 GQARKPGAY
+243 GQAHKPGAY

-267 GGPAAGGSM
+267 GGPAAGGTM

-341 EPISQVLAYG
+341 EPLSQVLTYG

-362 LLIERIESNRVKA
+362 VLIERIEPSKAKA
-375 PRSVIERAL
+375 PRSVIERTL

-416 NVAVPLRYSHQP
+416 NVAAPLRYSYRP

-433 DLIPELEALVQP
+433 DLIPERDALIQS
-445 DYYTRKNILV
+445 DYYTRKNIMV
-455 QFEKD
+455 QYESG
-460 EKNDKDEKSG
+460 DK
-470 KDDKNEKGEK
+470 
-480 GGKRE
+480 
-485 KERVSAERQLNDVK
+485 VSAGRVASEIK
-499 NLLDEINWDYAAI
+499 NLVEEINWEYAAI
-512 ERMDPKEVRTQLIP
+512 ERMDPTDVRTQLIP
-526 FNLGKAIRDKD
+526 FNLGKALREKD

-591 VVERAGGLTEQAYP
+591 VVERAGGLTEQAYA

-610 TRESTRVQQQANLD
+610 TRESTRTQQQANLD

-630 ETDIAGQALTTVQN
+630 ETDIAGQAITTVQN
-644 ATNAESAATVQ
+644 ATSADTAASVQ

-660 QQQLLSRMQSLKA
+660 QRQLLSRMQSLKA

-680 LKPERPEY
+680 LKPERLEY

-723 EDATVDDYL
+723 EDATVEDYL

-751 DGSVEGNAAHRRWFG
+751 DGSVEGNSAHRRWFG

-778 DAIFVPEKFD
+778 DSIFVPEKFD

-804 SIFYQFGL
+804 SILYQFGL
-812 GAAAIKT
+812 GAAALKT

>member
-1 MWRICE
+1 
-7 HPTELTQIQ
+7 
-16 LNAHRSRVSQS
+16 
-27 ANIMTLSPSLIAN
+27 
-40 QNMHQFYRASLLAST
+40 MHKFYRVSLLASA
-55 VCFFMSSTVQAQAP
+55 VCFGLSSAVHAQAPAVAISSTVGSLVSSNSSIALQSTGEAAATARSAQASDTDAAGP
-69 TAPWGSVAGVP
+69 APA
-80 MSTRPTMLQPA
+80 
-91 LQAAHKLSAQSDN
+91 
-104 AEVAPTAP
+104 
-112 SDVVRD
+112 DVVRD

-174 VWGVVESDARLT
+174 VWGVVETDAALR
-186 VDRNGQIA
+186 VDRNGQVA
-194 IPRVGVVTVAG
+194 IPRVGVVNVAG
-205 LKSSQLEPA
+205 LKSSQLEDA
-214 LKAQVGQYLKNFQL
+214 LRSQVGKYLKNFQL

-282 RNGQVISTIDLYKF
+282 RNGQLISTLDLYKF
-296 IAEGDKSADTYLLPG
+296 IAEGDKSADAYLQPG

-319 GPRVAMIGALGTPA
+319 GPRVAMMGALGTPA
-333 IYELSRPE
+333 IYELSRTDE
-341 EPISQVLAYG
+341 SISQVLAYG

-362 LLIERIESNRVKA
+362 VLIERIDANRSKA

-389 KSTVKDGDV
+389 KSTLKDGDV

-416 NVAVPLRYSHQP
+416 NVAVPLRYSHKP

-433 DLIPELEALVQP
+433 DLIPEREALIQR

-460 EKNDKDEKSG
+460 G
-470 KDDKNEKGEK
+470 KDDKGERVDK
-480 GGKRE
+480 SS
-485 KERVSAERQLNDVK
+485 VSAERQINDVK
-499 NLLDEINWDYAAI
+499 NLLEEINWDYAAI
-512 ERMDPKEVRTQLIP
+512 ERMDPNDVRTQLIP

-552 FGVKDMPVPVGK
+552 FGVKDMPVPLAK

-570 VSGEVKVPGFYQV
+570 VSGEVGVPGFYQIQL
-583 HPGETLRQ
+583 GETLKQ
-591 VVERAGGLTEQAYP
+591 VVERAGGLTPQAYA

-610 TRESTRVQQQANLD
+610 TRDKTRAQQQANLD
-624 RAIRRL
+624 RAIRRM
-630 ETDIAGQALTTVQN
+630 ESDIAGQALTTVQN
-644 ATNAESAATVQ
+644 ATSVESAASVQ
-655 AQMAA
+655 AQIAA
-660 QQQLLSRMQSLKA
+660 QRQLLARMQSLKA

-680 LKPERPEY
+680 LNPARPVY
-688 PDLPLEDGDNITIPT
+688 PDLPLEDGDSITIPP

-723 EDATVDDYL
+723 EDATAGDYL
-732 ERAGLLREA
+732 DRAGLLREA

-751 DGSVEGNAAHRRWFG
+751 DGSVEGNTAHRSWLFG
-766 SGGFMGKELQPG
+766 NGFMGKELYAG

-804 SIFYQFGL
+804 AIFYQFGL

>member
-1 MWRICE
+1 MRSFE
-7 HPTELTQIQ
+7 ADNSELV
-16 LNAHRSRVSQS
+16 RSSQPD
-27 ANIMTLSPSLIAN
+27 L
-40 QNMHQFYRASLLAST
+40 
-55 VCFFMSSTVQAQAP
+55 
-69 TAPWGSVAGVP
+69 
-80 MSTRPTMLQPA
+80 
-91 LQAAHKLSAQSDN
+91 
-104 AEVAPTAP
+104 
-112 SDVVRD
+112 VRD

-127 RFVQETTG
+127 RFVRETTG

-362 LLIERIESNRVKA
+362 VLIERIESNRVKA

-398 VTLFKI
+398 VTLFQI

-416 NVAVPLRYSHQP
+416 NVAVPLRHSHRP

-460 EKNDKDEKSG
+460 EKAE
-470 KDDKNEKGEK
+470 KDDGAK
-480 GGKRE
+480 
-485 KERVSAERQLNDVK
+485 KERITADRQINDVK

-512 ERMDPKEVRTQLIP
+512 ERMDQKEVRTQLIP

-591 VVERAGGLTEQAYP
+591 VVERAGGLTEQAYA

-630 ETDIAGQALTTVQN
+630 ETDIAGQAITTVQN
-644 ATNAESAATVQ
+644 ATNAESAASVQ

-723 EDATVDDYL
+723 EDASVEDYL

-741 DVDAALIIRA
+741 DIDAALIIRA
-751 DGSVEGNAAHRRWFG
+751 DGSVEGNSAHRRWFG